1 MSLDPRRFLR
11 SLWRASRALI
21 AAFAGEHNF
30 RLQVVGG
37 VVILLVAVLLGS
49 RGYELALL
57 VAVLGAVP
65 TLELVNSSV
74 EHLVDLMQ
82 PRVHQVAAVVKNM
95 MAGAVLLA
103 ALTAVITVAII
114 LLPRLVPG

>member
-1 MSLDPRRFLR
+1 MSIQGGRFFR
-11 SLWRASRALI
+11 SLVRASRAL
-21 AAFAGEHNF
+21 ATALHEEHNF
-30 RLQVVGG
+30 RLLAVGG
-37 VVILLVAVLLGS
+37 VVILLVAVLLGI

-114 LLPRLVPG
+114 LLPRIVPF